1 MIRFLMKGLLRD
13 RSRSLFPLLTVFLG
27 VVLAVFFYSFIQG
40 VMSDMLTT
48 TAHFQTGHV
57 RVMTRAYA
65 QEADQAPLDLSLV
78 GVDRLMGD
86 LRETYPDTIWVP
98 RIHFGGLIDVP
109 DEQGETRAQGP
120 VTGMAVNL
128 RAKSSPEHKLLN
140 IRDSLVRGAM
150 PAKRNEILLGD
161 AFARKLEVD
170 PGDTVTL
177 ISSTMFGSMAMANF
191 TISGT
196 VHFGIAP
203 MDRGAMIAD
212 IFDIRYAL
220 DMEDAAGEILGF
232 LPDDIYDDERA
243 TAMVAGFNR
252 EYGKSEDPFSPR
264 MGTLPEES
272 GLEMYFHMMKAM
284 GFIIVLIFLVAM
296 SLVLWNAG
304 LMGSLRRYGEIGV
317 RLAIGEDKGHV
328 YLTLVMESLMI
339 GVAGSILGTLCGV
352 GLAYLMQIHGID
364 FGSITRNSSLM
375 ISNVYRARVT
385 TGSFLVGLAPGI
397 LSTLLG
403 TAIAGI
409 GIFKRQTSQLFKELE
424 T

>member
-1 MIRFLMKGLLRD
+1 
-13 RSRSLFPLLTVFLG
+13 
-27 VVLAVFFYSFIQG
+27 
-40 VMSDMLTT
+40 
-48 TAHFQTGHV
+48 
-57 RVMTRAYA
+57 
-65 QEADQAPLDLSLV
+65 
-78 GVDRLMGD
+78 
-86 LRETYPDTIWVP
+86 
-98 RIHFGGLIDVP
+98 
-109 DEQGETRAQGP
+109 
-120 VTGMAVNL
+120 
-128 RAKSSPEHKLLN
+128 
-140 IRDSLVRGAM
+140 
-150 PAKRNEILLGD
+150 
-161 AFARKLEVD
+161 
-170 PGDTVTL
+170 
-177 ISSTMFGSMAMANF
+177 MFGSMAMANF

-212 IFDIRYAL
+212 ITDIRYAL

-232 LPDDIYDDERA
+232 LPDDIYNDERA
-243 TAMVAGFNR
+243 TAMAAAFNR
-252 EYGKSEDPFSPR
+252 EYSDPDDAFSLR
-264 MGTLPEES
+264 MGTLPVES
-272 GLEMYFHMMKAM
+272 GLEMYFELMHSM
-284 GFIIVLIFLVAM
+284 GFIIVGIFLVAM

-328 YLTLVMESLMI
+328 YRTLVMESLMI

-352 GLAYLMQIHGID
+352 GLAYLMQVHGID